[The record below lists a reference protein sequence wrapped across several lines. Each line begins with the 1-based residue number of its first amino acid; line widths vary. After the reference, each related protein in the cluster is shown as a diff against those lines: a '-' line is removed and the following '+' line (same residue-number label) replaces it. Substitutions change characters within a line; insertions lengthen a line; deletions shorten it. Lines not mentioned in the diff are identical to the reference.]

1 MDCFPMASEMTRH
14 DKTMVHDGSHLWG
27 AKRRGLACNTGAV
40 LRHLEKT
47 GLAMSPAVG
56 KIVKEDDVNGW
67 TSRMCA
73 VYTYNHIFR
82 GLGYLGC

>member
-1 MDCFPMASEMTRH
+1 MTRH

-56 KIVKEDDVNGW
+56 ENRSKKT
-67 TSRMCA
+67 TSMDGLHAC
-73 VYTYNHIFR
+73 VLYIHIIT
-82 GLGYLGC
+82 YLGV